1 MRTAAAPPKSV
12 AAFVKDSLRLT
23 DALSLMEKAV
33 TVVRGT
39 MAAREQHRER
49 RTIVKRGN
57 NIYLVKMSFV
67 KLCFGL

>member
-1 MRTAAAPPKSV
+1 MRMAAAPPKRV
-12 AAFVKDSLRLT
+12 AAFVKDSLRLI

-57 NIYLVKMSFV
+57 NLSENNMCCV
-67 KLCFGL
+67 KLCLGL